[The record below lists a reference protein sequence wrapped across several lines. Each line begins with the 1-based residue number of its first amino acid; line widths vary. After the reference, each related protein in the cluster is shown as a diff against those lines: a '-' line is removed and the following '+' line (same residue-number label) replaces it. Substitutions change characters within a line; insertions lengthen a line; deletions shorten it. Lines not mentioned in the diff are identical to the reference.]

1 MDGGGDEISDG
12 AVKVTQGPFAG
23 WMTWPDSDPYETLAG
38 PFYFQKQPDGQTLCA
53 MRAQRKHM
61 NGGDA
66 MHGGCMLT
74 FADFSLFALSREE
87 RGGHH
92 AVTVSLNGEFVGP
105 AYEGELVVC
114 RGEVVRA
121 GASLVFLRGVLSVED
136 RPVLTFSGVI
146 KKLKPRA

>member
-53 MRAQRKHM
+53 MRAERKHM

-121 GASLVFLRGVLSVED
+121 GASLVFLRGVLSDED
-136 RPVLTFSGVI
+136 RPVLTFTGVI
-146 KKLKPRA
+146 VSRPA

>member
-53 MRAQRKHM
+53 MRAERKHM